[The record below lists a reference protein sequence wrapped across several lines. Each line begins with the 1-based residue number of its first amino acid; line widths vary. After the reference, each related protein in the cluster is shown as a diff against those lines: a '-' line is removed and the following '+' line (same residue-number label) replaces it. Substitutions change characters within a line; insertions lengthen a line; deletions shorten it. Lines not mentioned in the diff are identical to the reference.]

1 VAAGLLFWPG
11 IPEETDKETRVL
23 AVTPHHASE
32 QLTASL
38 REKQLR
44 RITFNGK
51 PLTSQQQRCLE
62 SLELSLG
69 LRLPDRDYW
78 CDSLELWSGL
88 KSVGLIRSG
97 HNPFSCQPAMEPPGS
112 AAGTVFVDAPQFVV
126 ALPRAAGPPRRP
138 GTSLLAHSG

>member
-1 VAAGLLFWPG
+1 M
-11 IPEETDKETRVL
+11 ETRVL
-23 AVTPHHASE
+23 A
-32 QLTASL
+32 LTASQADEQPATSL

-78 CDSLELWSGL
+78 CDPLELWSGL
-88 KSVGLIRSG
+88 KSV
-97 HNPFSCQPAMEPPGS
+97 A
-112 AAGTVFVDAPQFVV
+112 
-126 ALPRAAGPPRRP
+126 
-138 GTSLLAHSG
+138 

>member
-1 VAAGLLFWPG
+1 M
-11 IPEETDKETRVL
+11 ETKVL
-23 AVTPHHASE
+23 AVAAHDADE
-32 QLTASL
+32 QLAASL

-78 CDSLELWSGL
+78 CDPLELWS
-88 KSVGLIRSG
+88 
-97 HNPFSCQPAMEPPGS
+97 
-112 AAGTVFVDAPQFVV
+112 
-126 ALPRAAGPPRRP
+126 
-138 GTSLLAHSG
+138 

>member
-1 VAAGLLFWPG
+1 MESVVVA
-11 IPEETDKETRVL
+11 IT
-23 AVTPHHASE
+23 TPHADEHPA
-32 QLTASL
+32 A
-38 REKQLR
+38 RVCEKQLR

-88 KSVGLIRSG
+88 ESV
-97 HNPFSCQPAMEPPGS
+97 A
-112 AAGTVFVDAPQFVV
+112 
-126 ALPRAAGPPRRP
+126 
-138 GTSLLAHSG
+138 